1 MITMSVGA
9 GLVVMSPVCQEL
21 LTAFGWRGTFRGL
34 GCIVFIVF
42 FLGLT
47 LDPNVASEETEE
59 SLEDS
64 GKSQAPQR
72 RGILDFSMWKN
83 NTFVGLT
90 ISGLFIYTGHSIPPL
105 HFARYCEELGVAKD
119 LVVWLYSCIG
129 LTSLVAR
136 LPGSKLCDVI
146 SPRRVYIIFVMFSAV
161 SSMLLPLATN
171 WIRLLCFAIVYGLA
185 DGLMA
190 IGAILSCIQ
199 TLSPTQKA
207 QGYGF
212 YQLWICIAFLC
223 GPPIGGLI
231 ADKTSSYPVAFVTAG
246 GIEFLGLFVFAVCF
260 CLKRGELS
268 RKKIEM
274 DPDVSSLNE
283 LLVVEKM
290 TVL

>member
-1 MITMSVGA
+1 
-9 GLVVMSPVCQEL
+9 
-21 LTAFGWRGTFRGL
+21 
-34 GCIVFIVF
+34 
-42 FLGLT
+42 
-47 LDPNVASEETEE
+47 
-59 SLEDS
+59 
-64 GKSQAPQR
+64 
-72 RGILDFSMWKN
+72 
-83 NTFVGLT
+83 
-90 ISGLFIYTGHSIPPL
+90 
-105 HFARYCEELGVAKD
+105 
-119 LVVWLYSCIG
+119 VVWLYSCIG

-223 GPPIGGLI
+223 GPPIGGKLTHVYLSKVSDVMLHVNTGVHGKKDSQVWKCQFAY
-231 ADKTSSYPVAFVTAG
+231 ADLRCVAKRIRQYTHFRRNVQHK
-246 GIEFLGLFVFAVCF
+246 IIQCSLGCQTRGKNAKKD
-260 CLKRGELS
+260 LKG
-268 RKKIEM
+268 
-274 DPDVSSLNE
+274 
-283 LLVVEKM
+283 
-290 TVL
+290 